1 MSEVCESG
9 FQGRELPCSDIIR
22 WAKLAV
28 SEGSIIK
35 QVKGTGSKIPV
46 PKTQQPA
53 EPTAM
58 QVSEVYGSGVRLQAL
73 ESASRS
79 NFYET
84 PMNTGVFRVSILWVR
99 LKKGDFNKWN
109 KQTAQKT

>member
-1 MSEVCESG
+1 M
-9 FQGRELPCSDIIR
+9 SDIIR
-22 WAKLAV
+22 GAKLAV
-28 SEGSIIK
+28 SGGSIIK

-58 QVSEVYGSGVRLQAL
+58 QVSEVYGSGVNSLAL
-73 ESASRS
+73 GSISRS
-79 NFYET
+79 NLHET
-84 PMNTGVFRVSILWVR
+84 PMNTRVYRVSVLWVR

>member
-1 MSEVCESG
+1 M
-9 FQGRELPCSDIIR
+9 
-22 WAKLAV
+22 AV
-28 SEGSIIK
+28 SGGYIYK

-58 QVSEVYGSGVRLQAL
+58 QVSEVYGSGVRFRAL
-73 ESASRS
+73 GSASRS

-84 PMNTGVFRVSILWVR
+84 TMNTGVFRVSILWIR
-99 LKKGDFNKWN
+99 LKKEELYKWN

>member
-58 QVSEVYGSGVRLQAL
+58 QVSEVYGSGVRFRAL
-73 ESASRS
+73 ESVSRS

-84 PMNTGVFRVSILWVR
+84 PMNTRAFRVSVLWVR
-99 LKKGDFNKWN
+99 LKKEELNKWN
-109 KQTAQKT
+109 KQTAQKI

>member
-1 MSEVCESG
+1 M
-9 FQGRELPCSDIIR
+9 
-22 WAKLAV
+22 AV
-28 SEGSIIK
+28 SGGSIIK

-58 QVSEVYGSGVRLQAL
+58 QVSEVYGSGVRFRAL
-73 ESASRS
+73 GSVSRS
-79 NFYET
+79 NLHET
-84 PMNTGVFRVSILWVR
+84 PMNTRVFRVSVLWVR
-99 LKKGDFNKWN
+99 LKKEELNKWN